1 MFKEAKLKSVFSIF
15 DTEADGFIS
24 ITNMQNAFR
33 KLGYEFN
40 EEEIEE
46 IMNEHDTQGIGKLSY
61 ENFKEIF
68 IIPSPVHIEEP

>member
-1 MFKEAKLKSVFSIF
+1 MFSIF

-46 IMNEHDTQGIGKLSY
+46 IMNEHDTQGNGKLSY
-61 ENFKEIF
+61 
-68 IIPSPVHIEEP
+68 